1 MTASKPTWLRRTARL
16 PRLAGQFLRWGVPR
30 RALLFGP
37 LSLGDDLL
45 CTAVLREAR
54 RRGSP
59 FAMLTARPELF
70 IGNSD
75 PARVLPIDD
84 YYVAALRRT
93 GTRVVQPYYVARDPT
108 NPDRDL
114 LPPHHVIA
122 EMCRLAGLTG
132 RIALRP
138 YLSLTK
144 EELSRGRLHERQIAL
159 HSTGAAAAIP
169 YGNKEWGAANF
180 ATVARLLAAD
190 FHLVQVGPAGDPALP
205 VATDLRGK
213 TSLRET
219 AAVLANSIAF
229 VGLEGFLVHLA
240 RAVECRAV
248 VIVGGRALPAAFGY
262 SCNRNLVTAVSCSP
276 CGLINTCDRSRECLT
291 RIEPSA
297 VASAARDLAA
307 LPSEP
312 PPADIVDLPATPIP

>member
-1 MTASKPTWLRRTARL
+1 MTTAAPTWLRRSARL
-16 PRLAGQFLRWGVPR
+16 PRLVGQFFRWGAPR

-54 RRGSP
+54 LRGTP
-59 FAMLTARPELF
+59 FAMLTARPEVFL
-70 IGNSD
+70 GNSD

-93 GTRVVQPYYVARDPT
+93 GARVVQPYYVTRDPQ
-108 NPDRDL
+108 NADRDL
-114 LPPHHVIA
+114 LPPRHIIA

-132 RIALRP
+132 RVSLRP
-138 YLSLTK
+138 YLTLSK
-144 EELSRGRLHERQIAL
+144 DELARGRLHERQIAI

-180 ATVARLLAAD
+180 ASVARLLASD
-190 FHLVQVGPAGDPALP
+190 FPLVQIGHARDPALP

-219 AAVLANSIAF
+219 AAVLANSLAF

-240 RAVECRAV
+240 RAVECRSVV
-248 VIVGGRALPAAFGY
+248 VIGGRALPATFGY
-262 SCNRNLVTAVSCSP
+262 SCNRNLVSQVSCSP
-276 CGLINTCDRSRECLT
+276 CGLINNCDRARECLT
-291 RIEPSA
+291 SIAPSSVAAA
-297 VASAARDLAA
+297 VRDLATLSRA
-307 LPSEP
+307 PL
-312 PPADIVDLPATPIP
+312 AVDTADLPETPVA